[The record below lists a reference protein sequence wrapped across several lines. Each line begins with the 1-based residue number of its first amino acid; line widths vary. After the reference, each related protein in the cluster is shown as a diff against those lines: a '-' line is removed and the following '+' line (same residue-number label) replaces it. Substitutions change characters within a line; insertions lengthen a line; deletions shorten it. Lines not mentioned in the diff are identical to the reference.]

1 MTRLAA
7 RIRRTSPALP
17 VAAVIATAVAMVPLV
32 YLVVRV
38 VGAGAG
44 AWGAAVTRPRVGTLA
59 ATSVALAL
67 VVAVGCLVLG
77 VASAYLVT
85 RTDLPGRR
93 VWAVVAALPLAV
105 PSYVAAFSWS
115 AVADLWSSTAR
126 FEGFWAAALVLTL
139 YTAPYVYLPVAAAL
153 VGTDSGQEEVA
164 RSLGRGPWTTLFTV
178 TLPQVRP
185 AIAAGGLLAVLY
197 ALSDFGAVSL
207 LRVDTFTRAVFTALG
222 SGFDRIGALSLASV
236 LVLLTLLVLVIE
248 RSTRRRGAR
257 YARTGSGVRRTAP
270 THSLGRARWV
280 AGAAMAIVSLVALGV
295 PAAAMAR
302 WSLRGLSRPGS
313 IGEVISAASGSVGLS
328 LAGALVTTALAIPVG
343 LYVARHPGRLARLLE
358 QAAYLA
364 HGLPGVVVG
373 LSLVFLG
380 VSVLL
385 PLYQTTWLL
394 AFGYATLFLPLA
406 LAAVA
411 GAAAQAPPGLE
422 EVSRSL
428 GEGPARTWS
437 RVTLPLTL
445 PGVRAGATLVFLAC
459 MKELPATLLLRPTG
473 MDTLATRLWS
483 ATEVQRYAE
492 AAPYAVL
499 LVLLAALPT
508 WLLTVRTGVVGT
520 RERGHPTSASHPV
533 PEPAKVEP

>member
-1 MTRLAA
+1 M
-7 RIRRTSPALP
+7 AL
-17 VAAVIATAVAMVPLV
+17 VPLA
-32 YLVVRV
+32 YLIARV
-38 VGAGAG
+38 AGAG
-44 AWGAAVTRPRVGTLA
+44 PDAWLAAVTRPRVGTLA
-59 ATSVALAL
+59 ATSMLLAL
-67 VVAVGCLVLG
+67 VVAIGCLALG
-77 VASAYLVT
+77 VGSAYLVT

-93 VWAVVAALPLAV
+93 LWAVVAALPLAV

-153 VGTDSGQEEVA
+153 AATDAGQEEVS
-164 RSLGRGPWTTLFTV
+164 RSLGRGPWQTLMTV

-207 LRVDTFTRAVFTALG
+207 LRVDTFTRAIFTALG
-222 SGFDRIGALSLASV
+222 SGFDRIGALSLASM
-236 LVLLTLLVLVIE
+236 LVLLTLLILAIE
-248 RSTRRRGAR
+248 HSTRRRGAR
-257 YARTGSGVRRTAP
+257 YARTGSGVRRSAP
-270 THSLGRARWV
+270 MHQLGKYGRWV
-280 AGAAMAIVSLVALGV
+280 AYATMMGTALVALGV
-295 PAAAMAR
+295 PAVAMAR
-302 WSLRGLSRPGS
+302 WSARGLSQPGS
-313 IGEVISAASGSVGLS
+313 VREVLSAASGSIGLA

-343 LYVARHPGRLARLLE
+343 LYAARHPGRLARALE
-358 QAAYLA
+358 HAAYLA

-380 VSVLL
+380 VAVLL
-385 PLYQTTWLL
+385 PLYQSVWLL
-394 AFGYATLFLPLA
+394 AVGYATLFLPLA

-411 GAAAQAPPGLE
+411 GAAAKAPPGLE
-422 EVSRSL
+422 EVSHSL
-428 GEGPARTWS
+428 GEGPGRTWA

-445 PGVRAGATLVFLAC
+445 PGVRAGAALVFLAC

-473 MDTLATRLWS
+473 METLATRLWS

-499 LVLLAALPT
+499 LVLVAALPT
-508 WLLTVRTGVVGT
+508 WLLTVRSGIRGAGVSS
-520 RERGHPTSASHPV
+520 EKPHPQVA
-533 PEPAKVEP
+533 PESVRVEP